1 MRRQL
6 SSLSI
11 RLGSG
16 PLSTGNVYFLFYLLA
31 YGCLLL
37 VFIPKTGV
45 ALLFPAYFLL
55 AMLAVTSLNRTM
67 LLGWVVMFFVYGST
81 AVPFLDLVLAW
92 PIDLVFGVDSA
103 MGGNV
108 LVPILEETL
117 KVLPLLLFLRWK
129 GWRFRWTA
137 GASDLM
143 ILGAASGAGFAL
155 WEGTLWGFAQAG
167 YLPTGA
173 ADFILSS
180 HAATPHLGPL
190 YLFPSMDVGSAN
202 SAYIGHAAAAAF
214 IGLAL
219 GLGRML
225 AGRRSRVAKILPVV
239 AWLWVIFDHM
249 IFNAIAD
256 SGRVPALLS
265 PLYTLDAY
273 GRLSSWAFYLLLVGT
288 LVYERRLLSHNR
300 PRMRDFQL
308 ERGNLKLLRGS
319 PTDALGRVGQVLNL
333 RTYLSERRGLAYG
346 LHLYHSLGERAERQE
361 RRDYLEVLAFALAH
375 WKGELEVSPSL
386 PWMAQPGDDLAQ
398 RDTQLAP
405 A

>member
-1 MRRQL
+1 MRQQL
-6 SSLSI
+6 SNISI
-11 RLGSG
+11 RLGGG
-16 PLSTGNVYFLFYLLA
+16 PLTTTNVYFLFYLLA
-31 YGCLLL
+31 YGFLLL
-37 VFIPKTGV
+37 IFVTRTGA
-45 ALLFPAYFLL
+45 ALLFPAYFL
-55 AMLAVTSLNRTM
+55 ATMLVVTGLNRTV
-67 LLGWVVMFFVYGST
+67 LLGWVVMFFIYGST
-81 AVPFLDLVLAW
+81 VVPFLDLVLAW
-92 PIDLVFGVDSA
+92 PIDQVFGVDSTL
-103 MGGNV
+103 GGDV

-117 KVLPLLLFLRWK
+117 KVLPLFLFLRWK

-143 ILGAASGAGFAL
+143 VLGAASGAGFAL

-173 ADFILSS
+173 ADFILRS
-180 HAATPHLGPL
+180 HQATPHLGPL

-214 IGLAL
+214 IGLAF

-225 AGRRSRVAKILPVV
+225 AGRHRRAAWALPLA

-249 IFNAIAD
+249 LFNTIAG
-256 SGRVPALLS
+256 SGRVPGLLS
-265 PLYTLDAY
+265 PLYTVDAY
-273 GRLSSWAFYLLLVGT
+273 GRLSSWAFYLLLLGT

-300 PRMRDFQL
+300 PRTTDYQLARD
-308 ERGNLKLLRGS
+308 NLKLLSGS
-319 PTDALGRVGQVLNL
+319 PTDALGRVQQVMRL
-333 RTYLSERRGLAYG
+333 RTYLSERRGLTYG
-346 LHLYHSLGERAERQE
+346 LHLYHSSGENTERQA

-386 PWMAQPGDDLAQ
+386 SWTSQAGDDSAQP
-398 RDTQLAP
+398 DTQLAP